1 MFGAMKRSLD
11 ATTMPLLARGCAVL
25 GTGGGG
31 DSSVGLMMALQAVAD
46 YGPVPLVDLDE
57 LEDDALIMPCGSVGA
72 PTVSIEK
79 IENGDEGDRLRAR
92 LEMIWGR
99 PVAALM
105 SSEIGG
111 SNGLMPIVWAA
122 RLGLPVVDGDCI
134 GRAFPELQHSTLELA
149 GISPTP
155 GVMTDERGNV
165 VEFRTQSGLW
175 LERLARA
182 ATVAFGGSSSS
193 TEYTLTAAQAKGAI
207 VLNSVSLA
215 IHIGTVISR
224 AAEDPVSALIDALP
238 GFRLVVGKVVD
249 VERRTTQGF
258 VRGSAVVEG
267 LGLDRERVIRLEIQ
281 NENLVALEGG
291 RVLASVPDLVTVL
304 ETDTAD
310 AIATERLRYGQRV
323 TVIGI
328 PCAPVWRTPAGLALA
343 GPRPFGY
350 DFEYVPVEE
359 LAHAR
364 V

>member
-1 MFGAMKRSLD
+1 MKGWLD
-11 ATTMPLLARGCAVL
+11 DQTLPLLARGCAVL

-31 DSSVGLMMALQAVAD
+31 DSAVGLMMARQAVAD
-46 YGPVPLVDLDE
+46 YGPVPLLDLSE

-72 PTVSIEK
+72 PTVGIEK
-79 IENGDEGDRLRAR
+79 LENGDEGGRLRDRL
-92 LEMIWGR
+92 EEIWQR

-122 RLGLPVVDGDCI
+122 PLGLPVLDADCI

-149 GISPTP
+149 GISASP

-165 VEFRTQSGLW
+165 VEFRAQSGIW

-182 ATVAFGGSSSS
+182 ATVTFGGSASS
-193 TEYTLTAAQAKGAI
+193 TEYTLTAGQARGA
-207 VLNSVSLA
+207 VVMNTVSLA
-215 IHIGTVISR
+215 IRIGQLVSE
-224 AAEDPVSALIDALP
+224 APEDPVSTLIAALP
-238 GFRLVVGKVVD
+238 AVRLVTGKVVD

-258 VRGSAVVEG
+258 VRGAAVVDG
-267 LGLDRERVIRLEIQ
+267 LGEDRGRVIRIEIQ

-291 RVLASVPDLVTVL
+291 QVLASVPDLITVL
-304 ETDTAD
+304 DSDTAG

-323 TVIGI
+323 TVIGFA
-328 PCAPVWRTPAGLALA
+328 CAPVWRTPAGLALA

-350 DFEYVPVEE
+350 DFDYRPVEE
-359 LAHAR
+359 LADAR
-364 V
+364 L